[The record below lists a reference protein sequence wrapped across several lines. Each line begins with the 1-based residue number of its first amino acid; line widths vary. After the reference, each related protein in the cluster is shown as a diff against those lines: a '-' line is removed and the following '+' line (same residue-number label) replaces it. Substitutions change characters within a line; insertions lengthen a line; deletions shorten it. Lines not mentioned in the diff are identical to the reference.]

1 MRENRRKR
9 IQRKYIIRRRVAMSI
24 IAICMIMVSIFAV
37 SAVSAD
43 ADKAQS
49 TCTITVCSGDT
60 LWDIARSI
68 NTASMDVRNIVDD
81 IIRLNK
87 MTSSE
92 IRIGTRLIVPVY

>member
-1 MRENRRKR
+1 
-9 IQRKYIIRRRVAMSI
+9 MSI
-24 IAICMIMVSIFAV
+24 LALCMIMVSIFAV

-43 ADKAQS
+43 ADKTQS

-68 NTASMDVRNIVDD
+68 NTASMDVRKIVDD